1 MPIPDPVKSPQ
12 QQLVEALNKTYRTRL
27 TVEKVKF
34 GTITMVDPT
43 VFDIS
48 NPLKRNTKVEIT
60 NADDEPY
67 EFATVL
73 HFNRLSLEG
82 LFAGRDTAFSGA
94 VTHSHDLL
102 PLLSGRLGFPV
113 TADDIVGHEV
123 EESVGYPKNL
133 LLVAAETSLLLF
145 GQVNLTL
152 TGP

>member
-12 QQLVEALNKTYRTRL
+12 QQLVEALNLMHRTRL
-27 TVEKVKF
+27 TTGKVKF

-43 VFDIS
+43 VLDIT
-48 NPLKRNTKVEIT
+48 NPLTRNTKVEIT

-73 HFNRLSLEG
+73 HFNRLSLEA
-82 LFAGRDTAFSGA
+82 LFVGRETTFDGA

-113 TADDIVGHEV
+113 TADDIVGHEI
-123 EESVGYPKNL
+123 EESVGYPKSL

-145 GQVNLTL
+145 GQVNVTL